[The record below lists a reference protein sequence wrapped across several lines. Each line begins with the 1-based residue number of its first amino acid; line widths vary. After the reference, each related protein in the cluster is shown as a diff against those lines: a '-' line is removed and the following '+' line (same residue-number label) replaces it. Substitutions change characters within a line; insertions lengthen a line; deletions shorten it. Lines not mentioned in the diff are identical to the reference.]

1 MSTKTLLNA
10 LKQAEKE
17 REIQNEIAHI
27 QDNILGFNLGM
38 RESATLQIGIP
49 ISPML
54 AKAIKDV
61 EDIPKFYKK
70 FQDRSVMLE
79 YKYDGERTQ
88 IHYDG
93 GDSIK
98 MFSRN
103 LENQNHKYEALS
115 HKILAYLK
123 AHRVKK
129 CILDGEIV
137 VFDTNQNKILTFQEL
152 QTTKQKAAGQEVSQG
167 STTHQ
172 HVVYLFDVVVYG
184 DDVLQKKS
192 LRDRKRVLEGH
203 FPTSACCRLA
213 TSKAV
218 NLQDKDYMQQI
229 EAFLSESHCNQSEGL
244 IIKSLD
250 STTFYAINNSRTQWA
265 KLKKTSKTSN
275 MADTLDLVPIAGYMG
290 KGTRAGLFGAYLLAA
305 YNKRLES
312 LEAFCK
318 LGTGFSD
325 DFLSENTQIFKKRLI
340 PSKPANYLVNKIF
353 KPDVWFKAEEVWE
366 V

>member
-1 MSTKTLLNA
+1 M
-10 LKQAEKE
+10 
-17 REIQNEIAHI
+17 
-27 QDNILGFNLGM
+27 
-38 RESATLQIGIP
+38 
-49 ISPML
+49 
-54 AKAIKDV
+54 
-61 EDIPKFYKK
+61 
-70 FQDRSVMLE
+70 
-79 YKYDGERTQ
+79 
-88 IHYDG
+88 
-93 GDSIK
+93 
-98 MFSRN
+98 
-103 LENQNHKYEALS
+103 
-115 HKILAYLK
+115 
-123 AHRVKK
+123 
-129 CILDGEIV
+129 
-137 VFDTNQNKILTFQEL
+137 
-152 QTTKQKAAGQEVSQG
+152 
-167 STTHQ
+167 
-172 HVVYLFDVVVYG
+172 FDVVVYG

-203 FPTSACCRLA
+203 FPTSECCRLA
-213 TSKAV
+213 TRKAV

-250 STTFYAINNSRTQWA
+250 ATTFYAINNSRTQWA